1 LRFSTGRPY
10 TPFTSDIWGRYPN
23 EFNAARVGLNHSLDI
38 RVNRKWVTEST
49 VINAYVDIQNVY
61 NKKPSEPPYWQQQ
74 EKRVVEQ
81 DLLGIVPSIGISV
94 EF

>member
-1 LRFSTGRPY
+1 M
-10 TPFTSDIWGRYPN
+10 GRYPN
-23 EFNAARVGLNHSLDI
+23 EYNAARVGLNHSLDI
-38 RVNRKWVTEST
+38 RVNRKWVTESM